1 MKGKERTVF
10 GTEHFSNLFHVDRLN
25 MYFGT
30 NKVPI
35 GKNNWDVEIYR
46 NKLEKLTLIFKFSS
60 NAL

>member
-1 MKGKERTVF
+1 
-10 GTEHFSNLFHVDRLN
+10 

-35 GKNNWDVEIYR
+35 GTNNLDVGTYR
-46 NKLEKLTLIFKFSS
+46 NKLEKLTLIIKFSS